1 MTSTVVYLLHFASPF
16 KHVRHYLGSAVDL
29 EQRLA
34 EHEWGAGARLLFHV
48 RQAGTTWT
56 LARTWVGGRQR
67 ERQLK
72 QRGHARY
79 CPICTP
85 PRRPGRWQP

>member
-1 MTSTVVYLLHFASPF
+1 VTSTVVCLLHFASPF
-16 KHVRHYLGSAVDL
+16 KHASHYLGSALDL

-34 EHEWGAGARLLFHV
+34 EHERGAGARLSFHV
-48 RQAGTTWT
+48 RQAGIIWT

-72 QRGHARY
+72 QRGDARY

-85 PRRPGRWQP
+85 PRRTGRWQP